1 MTAKEYLSQ
10 AYRLDQ
16 RINSDIAEL
25 GRLRLMSQ
33 NISSPGFEEHYNATR
48 NTDAPFVKQV
58 EKIME
63 LEKTINEEID
73 RLVDLKVQIRL
84 TIDSVKNTDERM
96 VLRYCYVDHMTWE
109 QIGDELRADS
119 RTVRRWHENALTHV
133 VMPKNPIQI

>member
-48 NTDAPFVKQV
+48 NTDAPFVKQI

-73 RLVDLKVQIRL
+73 RLVDLKAQIRL
-84 TIDSVKNTDERM
+84 TIDSVQNTDERM
-96 VLRYCYVDHMTWE
+96 VLRYRYVDHMTWE
-109 QIGDELRADS
+109 QIGMTLYADP
-119 RTVRRWHENALTHV
+119 RTVRRWHGNALNHV
-133 VMPKNPIQI
+133 VMPENPIQI

>member
-48 NTDAPFVKQV
+48 NTDAPFVKQI

-63 LEKTINEEID
+63 TEKTINEEID
-73 RLVDLKVQIRL
+73 RLVNLKAQIRL
-84 TIDSVKNTDERM
+84 TIDSAKNTDERM
-96 VLRYCYVDHMTWE
+96 VLRYRYVDHM
-109 QIGDELRADS
+109 S
-119 RTVRRWHENALTHV
+119 RKSASCVPCEGCPR
-133 VMPKNPIQI
+133 